1 MGQTCC
7 CSQDRKDDFA
17 HANGNGAAPPQTPG
31 ADSRRTD
38 ADLFDIAF
46 EQKDVKAFVRLMES
60 TEPIEP
66 LPERMH
72 PWAADPKTVGPLA
85 ATQLAILSS
94 MADSDRKVE
103 IKNAGAIPLFKKYL
117 ESKEDDRLQTAIVA
131 LSFLSTDNVMCAQA
145 IHDEGCMKLLVPHLN
160 APIQGMRGAV
170 ASTLR
175 NMYVLGPEAKDEFL
189 KLGGLNRLV
198 EQLKLDKDNSD
209 ICLEAILNIDDLI
222 EDDDANVDTKMI
234 EELKKLGVK
243 NVLQTVLQ
251 TQMDPEVQAQA
262 SELLE
267 KLEG

>member
-1 MGQTCC
+1 
-7 CSQDRKDDFA
+7 
-17 HANGNGAAPPQTPG
+17 
-31 ADSRRTD
+31 
-38 ADLFDIAF
+38 
-46 EQKDVKAFVRLMES
+46 
-60 TEPIEP
+60 
-66 LPERMH
+66 
-72 PWAADPKTVGPLA
+72 
-85 ATQLAILSS
+85 
-94 MADSDRKVE
+94 
-103 IKNAGAIPLFKKYL
+103 
-117 ESKEDDRLQTAIVA
+117 
-131 LSFLSTDNVMCAQA
+131 
-145 IHDEGCMKLLVPHLN
+145 
-160 APIQGMRGAV
+160 MRGAV

-222 EDDDANVDTKMI
+222 GDDDANVNTKMI